1 MIEQL
6 EIKNFKGVENV
17 KLDKFGIVNSI
28 YGKNNSGKSTI
39 LDCIMWLLCDCT
51 LTYGE
56 TNNNDVY
63 LNLNK
68 PNELIEASL
77 VVNGNKIERVYGHR
91 LNEDNTITDI
101 NYYLINDRRC
111 RSKTDYFDFVDIYLG
126 VKFKSREKIN
136 LKYALMNPFVFG
148 KSIKQE
154 TFRNLIKEIIN
165 VDFDKIVQESDSK
178 YNDIVEDLTKQ
189 GKDINNLMTYYKQQ
203 IKKEKQFISDYSLKI
218 DNDLEDNTNE
228 LSKRKNEL
236 LEEKIKLQTNS
247 PYKFSDKL
255 SLMSDNYLKMQK
267 ELEKS
272 KQNDIL
278 KSTKKVDESL
288 INEVKELKLKVNEKI
303 DEYNS
308 INRYIYDIEDK
319 INKYKNILLT
329 IDKQIELLNQFKVN
343 EIICPNCG
351 EKIIDE
357 NQKNILKENT
367 EKIEDFTK
375 QKDKSLSEIE
385 VLEKSLKD
393 NKDKLN
399 AIKDSII
406 SQKKT
411 IEEKENLIKEEENK
425 QTEIVKSEETTKLE
439 IELEKLNNDIFKL
452 KAEEEK
458 SYYDDFQL
466 RTNKINEIVIEL
478 SSIQDKENKIM
489 ANENLKEVKSSHIKE
504 MALYEAKLTIAKDYA
519 KDLAKT
525 IKNNCYKIFGDDVDF
540 VMVKQN
546 KTNDEQKP
554 VCYAQVNNI
563 PYQSL
568 NSASELL
575 TGIIVIEKIKKF
587 LGLNDIPIIFDVIDN
602 IGNEVLNKIVEKST
616 SQIFYSEVDR
626 SDKSERTLK
635 IVK

>member
-1 MIEQL
+1 MIEKL

-39 LDCIMWLLCDCT
+39 LDCMMWLLCDCT

-77 VVNGNKIERVYGHR
+77 VVNGNKLERVYGHR

-126 VKFKSREKIN
+126 MKFKSREKIN
-136 LKYALMNPFVFG
+136 LKYALINPFVFG

-165 VDFDKIVQESDSK
+165 VDFDKIVQESDTK
-178 YNDIVEDLTKQ
+178 YNDIVEDLGKQ

-218 DNDLEDNTNE
+218 DNDLENNIDKLT
-228 LSKRKNEL
+228 KRKNEL
-236 LEEKIKLQTNS
+236 LEEKIKLQTINS
-247 PYKFSDKL
+247 YKYSDKL
-255 SLMSDNYLKMQK
+255 SSMIDEYSKIKL
-267 ELEKS
+267 ELEQS

-278 KSTKKVDESL
+278 NAKKTIDESL
-288 INEVKELKLKVNEKI
+288 INEIKDLKFKVNEKI

-308 INRYIYDIEDK
+308 INRYVNDTEDK
-319 INKYKNILLT
+319 INKCKNLVST
-329 IDKQIELLNQFKVN
+329 INNQIEILNQFKVN

-357 NQKNILKENT
+357 NQKNIMKENI
-367 EKIEDFTK
+367 EKINDLSK
-375 QKDKSLSEIE
+375 QKNDYLGEIE
-385 VLEKSLKD
+385 TLENSLK
-393 NKDKLN
+393 NKTDKLN
-399 AIKDSII
+399 ELKDSII
-406 SQKKT
+406 NQKKV
-411 IEEKENLIKEEENK
+411 IEEKEQIIKDEENK
-425 QTEIVKSEETTKLE
+425 QIEIIKSEETSKLE
-439 IELEKLNNDIFKL
+439 DELDKLNNDIFKL
-452 KAEEEK
+452 KEEEQK
-458 SYYDDFQL
+458 SYYDDFQSKS
-466 RTNKINEIVIEL
+466 NKINEIAIEL
-478 SSIQDKENKIM
+478 SSIQDKENKII

-626 SDKSERTLK
+626 SDKSERNLK